1 MSLSRRTAILVM
13 LVLGV
18 SAATCILYRQRRERE
33 FRLSLTSAQHYIYAV
48 WLCTP
53 RSGLPPSASD
63 VKAAIHHLEVIP
75 AESPAHPM
83 ATDLLPLVRVLR
95 DRPQDFAAEEHA
107 SFQRCVARIRAQEIE
122 MQAESLKRPCPGIMR
137 EDGKCI
143 IVGCDYGLIRQC
155 APLARAQHFS
165 QVLAGLLD
173 PP

>member
-1 MSLSRRTAILVM
+1 M

-33 FRLSLTSAQHYIYAV
+33 FRLSLTPGQHYVYAV

-53 RSGLPPSASD
+53 RSGLPPSPSD

-75 AESPAHPM
+75 AASPAHPM
-83 ATDLLPLVRVLR
+83 ATDLLPLVRTLR
-95 DRPQDFAAEEHA
+95 DRPQDFAAAERA
-107 SFQRCVARIRAQEIE
+107 SFQRCVARIRAAEE
-122 MQAESLKRPCPGIMR
+122 MEMHAEALKRPCPGIMR

-143 IVGCDYGLIRQC
+143 IVGCDYVRIRQC